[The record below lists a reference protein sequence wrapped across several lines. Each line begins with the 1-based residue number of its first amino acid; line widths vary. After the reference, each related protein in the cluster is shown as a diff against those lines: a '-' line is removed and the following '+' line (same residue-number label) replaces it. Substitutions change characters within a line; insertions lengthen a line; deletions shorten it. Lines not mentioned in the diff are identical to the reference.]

1 MKWIVYLALE
11 VCLWPALAQPPVP
24 RPAVDFQML
33 SPSGKVVKL
42 SDYRGKVVVV
52 QFLYTT
58 CTHCQATARTLN
70 SLEQELG
77 PRGLQVLG
85 IAFNPDVQQQPGTIT
100 DFIKSNNVAFPVGAA
115 SRDTV
120 LGYLGISVM
129 ERFAVPQIVI
139 IDRRGSIR
147 AQSKFMGSPELQ
159 DVSSLRPLLDGL
171 LQEHQVV
178 KRRRPTSPVTS
189 LKPSPARNG

>member
-1 MKWIVYLALE
+1 MKWIVYLALG

-24 RPAVDFQML
+24 RPAIDFQML
-33 SPSGKVVKL
+33 SSSGKTVKL

-58 CTHCQATARTLN
+58 CTHCQATARML
-70 SLEQELG
+70 SSFERELG

-85 IAFNPDVQQQPGTIT
+85 IAFNPDVQQDPGAVM
-100 DFIKSNNVAFPVGAA
+100 DFMRLNNVAFPVGAA

-129 ERFAVPQIVI
+129 DRFVVPQIVVV
-139 IDRRGSIR
+139 DRRGSIR
-147 AQSKFMGSPELQ
+147 AQSKLMGSPELQ
-159 DVSSLRPLLDGL
+159 EESYLRPLLDSL
-171 LQEHQVV
+171 LQQRLVARH
-178 KRRRPTSPVTS
+178 RRPS
-189 LKPSPARNG
+189 A